1 MNRKT
6 ILWIYNHPLK
16 PEAGGTE
23 RITSLV
29 MRGLAANGHV
39 CLGILVI
46 DIVRR
51 IVNYGDNVISD
62 IYSFLKEE
70 HVDTVINQCGHG
82 KEMLE
87 FFLEKGGKKWH
98 DEGGKII
105 TCLHFSPKPYSICY
119 QFQCKKNKSW
129 LDYYVIVKAWLLK
142 SYYEKLDQKRVGVIY
157 RYNYDNSDS
166 FVMLSEVFRDYISKS
181 MELTAPSKL
190 VAINNPLTFEK
201 ILDKSQLI
209 TKKNTIIVV
218 GRMLEW
224 QKRVLFCIKAWK
236 RLYNRDAFK
245 NWTFKLIGTGDDLDF
260 YQNYVYKYNLE
271 RITFEGQQNPESYY
285 EEAKILLMSS
295 KAEGWGLTLTEA
307 LQKGVVPVALNS
319 SVVFKDI
326 ISDGYNGFLIKDG
339 SMSAFCKA
347 IKKLVCDEKILE
359 NMSANALKSAERFS
373 LEEVVWKWEKII

>member
-105 TCLHFSPKPYSICY
+105 TCLHFSPKPYSMCY

-201 ILDKSQLI
+201 ILGKSQLI
-209 TKKNTIIVV
+209 AKKNTIIVV

-236 RLYNRDAFK
+236 RLYNKDAFK

-260 YQNYVYKYNLE
+260 YREYVEKHHIE
-271 RITFEGQQNPESYY
+271 RISFEGQQNPEPYY
-285 EEAKILLMSS
+285 EESKILLMSS

-307 LQKGVVPVALNS
+307 LQKGVVPIALNS
-319 SVVFKDI
+319 SEVFKDI
-326 ISDGYNGFLIKDG
+326 VTDGYDGFLIKDG

-347 IKKLVCDEKILE
+347 IEKLVFDENLLV
-359 NMSANALKSAERFS
+359 NMSANALKSAENFS
-373 LEEVVWKWEKII
+373 LEESVKKWEKII

>member
-6 ILWIYNHPLK
+6 ILWLYNHPLR

-29 MRGLAANGHV
+29 MRGLAANGHR
-39 CLGILVI
+39 CMGIMVMNPSKRV
-46 DIVRR
+46 VRYDG
-51 IVNYGDNVISD
+51 VDVHNLYL
-62 IYSFLKEE
+62 FLKDYS
-70 HVDTVINQCGHG
+70 VDTVINQCGHG

-87 FFLEKGGKKWH
+87 FFLEEGGKKWH

-129 LDYYVIVKAWLLK
+129 LDYYVITKTWLLR
-142 SYYEKLDQKRVGVIY
+142 SYYEKLDLKRVGVTY

-181 MELTAPSKL
+181 MKMADAPKL
-190 VAINNPLTFEK
+190 LAINNPLTFER
-201 ILDKSQLI
+201 ILDESRLL

-224 QKRVLFCIKAWK
+224 QKRVLFCIKAWE
-236 RLYNRDAFK
+236 RLYNKEAFK

-260 YQNYVYKYNLE
+260 YRKYADKHHLE
-271 RITFEGQQNPESYY
+271 RIIFEGQQNPEQYY

-319 SVVFKDI
+319 SEVFKDI
-326 ISDGYNGFLIKDG
+326 ISDGYDGFLVEDG

-347 IKKLVCDEKILE
+347 IEKLVNTEGLLFT
-359 NMSANALKSAERFS
+359 MSANALKSAEKFG
-373 LEEVVWKWEKII
+373 LEEAVKKWEKII

>member
-201 ILDKSQLI
+201 ILGKSQLI
-209 TKKNTIIVV
+209 AKKNTIIVV

-236 RLYNRDAFK
+236 RLYNKDAFK

-260 YQNYVYKYNLE
+260 YREYVEKHHIE
-271 RITFEGQQNPESYY
+271 RISFEGQQNPEPYY
-285 EEAKILLMSS
+285 EESKILLMSS

-307 LQKGVVPVALNS
+307 LQKGVVPIALNS
-319 SVVFKDI
+319 SEVFKDI
-326 ISDGYNGFLIKDG
+326 VTDGYDGFLIKDG

-347 IKKLVCDEKILE
+347 IEKLVFDENLLV
-359 NMSANALKSAERFS
+359 NMSANALKSAENFS
-373 LEEVVWKWEKII
+373 LEESVKKWEKII

>member
-6 ILWIYNHPLK
+6 ILWIYNHPLN

-29 MRGLAANGHV
+29 MRGLAANGHR

-46 DIVRR
+46 DIVRK
-51 IVNYGDNVISD
+51 IVNYDDNVISD

-82 KEMLE
+82 REMLE
-87 FFLEKGGKKWH
+87 FFLANGGLKWR
-98 DEGGKII
+98 DEGGRII

-119 QFQCKKNKSW
+119 QFQCKRNKSW
-129 LDYYVIVKAWLLK
+129 QDYYVIVKTWLLK

-166 FVMLSEVFRDYISKS
+166 FVMLSEVFRDYISMA

-201 ILDKSQLI
+201 ILGKSQLI
-209 TKKNTIIVV
+209 AKKNTIIVV

-236 RLYNRDAFK
+236 RLYNKDAFK

-260 YQNYVYKYNLE
+260 YREYVEKHHIE
-271 RITFEGQQNPESYY
+271 RISFEGQQNPEPYY
-285 EEAKILLMSS
+285 EESKILLMSS

-307 LQKGVVPVALNS
+307 LQKGVVPIALNS
-319 SVVFKDI
+319 SEVFKDI
-326 ISDGYNGFLIKDG
+326 VTDGYDGFLIKDG

-347 IKKLVCDEKILE
+347 IEKLVFDENLLV
-359 NMSANALKSAERFS
+359 NMSANALKSAEKFS
-373 LEEVVWKWEKII
+373 LEESVKKWEKII